1 MKLADSKRG
10 LVVHSAP
17 SCCVRRGPVCAAENA
32 VPMQEKEKWVDLA
45 YSWAPTHR
53 YMNARHGTCAAEEM
67 HSRALRGP
75 SLECRCLEDEHKC
88 LGDRIGII
96 QRRVSGK
103 TRREARSDTRLPHRR
118 GGTGVRVSALVS
130 VLHVVLV
137 GLPSTHGVLMGYS
150 RGYSRGTHGVR
161 VSALV
166 SVTPCCPC
174 WTAWIYWVYYTAQPP
189 VPGRRSRSCTRWDRP
204 PLFGKFHCGPRHSD
218 TAETTLSERPPRRH
232 RTDPWGSACHWHTH
246 RW

>member
-88 LGDRIGII
+88 LGDRIGIME
-96 QRRVSGK
+96 RRVSGK

-118 GGTGVRVSALVS
+118 GGTG
-130 VLHVVLV
+130 
-137 GLPSTHGVLMGYS
+137 
-150 RGYSRGTHGVR
+150 
-161 VSALV
+161 
-166 SVTPCCPC
+166 
-174 WTAWIYWVYYTAQPP
+174 IYAF
-189 VPGRRSRSCTRWDRP
+189 RR
-204 PLFGKFHCGPRHSD
+204 
-218 TAETTLSERPPRRH
+218 
-232 RTDPWGSACHWHTH
+232 
-246 RW
+246 